1 MSRRVYLKDVHME
14 TRLIRRRI
22 ILSALFI
29 LLLLSVLLGRLYVL
43 QIVDHEH
50 FSTLSDNNRVR
61 IKALP
66 PARGLIYD
74 RNGVVMANNLPAYRL
89 EIIKEQVE
97 DLDQTLIDL
106 KQYVNYSA
114 LDLRR
119 YRQAVNRRRSFESIP
134 LRLNLNDDEVAKL
147 AVNLYKFD
155 GVEINARLTRHYP
168 LGDHAVHALG
178 YVGRI
183 DVKDL
188 ERVNENNYAGTSH
201 IGKLGLE
208 KFYESELHGQ
218 VGVQQVE
225 VNARGR
231 TLRVL
236 SETPPLPGNNLH
248 LTIDSKLQQVAEQAF
263 GDLTGSVVAI
273 DPSNGEVLALV
284 SMPKFDPNLFVNGIS
299 HKSYDKLRNSTK
311 RPLFNRALSG
321 QYPPGSTTKPFFG
334 LAGLEAGTVSG
345 QTKIFCRGFYRLP
358 NDDHKYRDWK
368 KRGHGHMD
376 LNSAITQSCDVY
388 FYDLSY
394 RLGIDKMSAFLDKFG
409 FGKKTDID
417 STGEA
422 SGLLPSREW
431 KRKTLS
437 QPWFPGE
444 TLNTGIGQGTFLVTP
459 LQLAN
464 STGALAL
471 NGLRYRPH
479 LVSTLEDGYS
489 GNKLDIPPEQV
500 AESGVSKK
508 SNWLQTHE
516 ALVSVVHGFRGTAN
530 TINRGLKYK
539 IAGKTGTAQVYGIA
553 QDEEYDE
560 DTVIH
565 KLTDHALFMSYAPS
579 ENPQIAVAVI
589 VEHGGHGSSVAAPIA
604 RKVLDAYLVGTDDS
618 GATSNTSGDGSQP

>member
-29 LLLLSVLLGRLYVL
+29 LILLSVLLGRLYVL

-106 KQYVNYSA
+106 KQYVDYSA

-208 KFYESELHGQ
+208 KFYESELHGK

-299 HKSYDKLRNSTK
+299 HKSYDRLRNSTK

-368 KRGHGHMD
+368 KRGHGLMD

-479 LVSTLEDGYS
+479 LVSALEDGYS
-489 GNKLDIPPEQV
+489 GNKLDIPPEQA
-500 AESGVSKK
+500 AEGGVSKK

-516 ALVSVVHGFRGTAN
+516 SLVSVVHGFRGTAN
-530 TINRGLKYK
+530 RINRGLTYQ

-565 KLTDHALFMSYAPS
+565 KLTDHALFMSYAPA

-604 RKVLDAYLVGTDDS
+604 RKVLDAYLVDTDVS
-618 GATSNTSGDGSQP
+618 VVSSNTSGNGTQP